1 MLMYL
6 QAVDS
11 GPERAKFETIYRTYR
26 DPMYRVALAI
36 LRNPQDAE
44 DAVHSAF
51 VCIAENIRKLDAA
64 DSLKT
69 KGYIVTV
76 VRSRAID
83 LYRKKQAHPQGE
95 YNDALLG
102 VQRPY
107 EGGNTVVRCM
117 LKLPEKQRNVLI
129 LKYCHGYELK
139 EIAKMLN
146 ISYQNA
152 QKIEQR
158 AKEKL
163 RALCIEEGIEC

>member
-1 MLMYL
+1 MIYL
-6 QAVDS
+6 QTIDS
-11 GPERAKFETIYRTYR
+11 PARRSKFETIYRTYR

-36 LRNPQDAE
+36 LKNPQDAE

-51 VCIAENIRKLDAA
+51 VCIAENIRKLEGA

-83 LYRKKQAHPQGE
+83 LYRKKQAHPHGE

-102 VQRPY
+102 VRQQY
-107 EGGNTVVRCM
+107 EGGNEVAKCM
-117 LKLPEKQRNVLI
+117 LKLPEKQRNVLV

-139 EIAKMLN
+139 QIAKMLS

-152 QKIEQR
+152 LKIEQR

-163 RALCIEEGIEC
+163 RELCMEEGIEC